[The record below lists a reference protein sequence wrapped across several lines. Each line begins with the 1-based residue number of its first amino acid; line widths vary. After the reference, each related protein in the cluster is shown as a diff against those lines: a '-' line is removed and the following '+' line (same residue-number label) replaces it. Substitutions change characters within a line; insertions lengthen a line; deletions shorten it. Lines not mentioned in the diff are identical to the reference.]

1 MSTAAYI
8 SRRVVFPDEVRPAA
22 VLVDKKSGKITRI
35 AEPDSFGPVEELYN
49 LGDQALLPGLID
61 PHVHINEPGRTHWEG
76 FETATHAAAAGGITT
91 VVDMPLNC
99 LPPTTTVAGLE
110 AKRAAAAGKC
120 MVDWRPWGGSENGN
134 LADLAPLA
142 AAGVPGFKCFL
153 VYPGCEG
160 LGLLNQTKLR
170 AAMPILAELGLPLL
184 VHAELPGPIE
194 AAALSHRSEL
204 IADSSRIKPLLEHR
218 TYANYLAS
226 RPDEAELAAIRLL
239 IKLCRKYRTPIHI
252 VHLATALG
260 LPLIR
265 AAKAEGLPIT
275 VETCPHYLYFAAED
289 IPDGATQYKC
299 APPIRSNENR
309 ALLLQ
314 AAAEGTLDLIASDH
328 SPCPP
333 DMKGIESGDFSKAW
347 GGIASLSL
355 GASILAT
362 TLNSPGAPSQSA
374 PSIEVGFD
382 ECLRHLA
389 RLMSANPA
397 KLSGLANRKGRIA
410 EGFDADLTVFAPEES
425 FTVTT
430 SDLHFRHAVS
440 PYLGERL
447 TGRVK
452 QTILRGTRIYNE
464 GAFPSPP
471 IGREVIP

>member
-8 SRRVVFPDEVRPAA
+8 SRRVVFPDGVRPAA
-22 VLVDKKSGKITRI
+22 ILVDKKSGLITGI
-35 AEPDSFGPVEELYN
+35 AEADSFGPVAELYD
-49 LGDQALLPGLID
+49 LGEQALLPGLVD

-76 FETATHAAAAGGITT
+76 FETATLAAAAGGITT

-110 AKRAAAAGKC
+110 AKRSSAAGKC
-120 MVDWRPWGGSENGN
+120 MVDWRPWGGAENGN

-184 VHAELPGPIE
+184 VHAELPGPIN
-194 AAALSHRSEL
+194 AAAKS
-204 IADSSRIKPLLEHR
+204 LEGKDFR
-218 TYANYLAS
+218 KYQNYLAS

-239 IKLCRKYRTPIHI
+239 IKLCRKFRAPIHI

-265 AAKAEGLPIT
+265 AAKAEFLPIT

-299 APPIRSNENR
+299 APPIRSHDNR
-309 ALLLQ
+309 ELLREAALD
-314 AAAEGTLDLIASDH
+314 GTLDLIASDH

-333 DMKGIESGDFSKAW
+333 EMKGLEAGDFAKAW

-355 GASILAT
+355 GASILA
-362 TLNSPGAPSQSA
+362 
-374 PSIEVGFD
+374 SIVPEP
-382 ECLRHLA
+382 LPHLA
-389 RLMSANPA
+389 RLMAENPA
-397 KLSGLANRKGRIA
+397 KLAGIAARKGRIA
-410 EGFDADLTVFAPEES
+410 EGFDADLTVFAPEET
-425 FTVTT
+425 FTVTPN
-430 SDLHFRHAVS
+430 DLHFRHHIS
-440 PYLGERL
+440 PYLGECL

-452 QTILRGTRIYNE
+452 QTILRGTRIFNE

-471 IGREVIP
+471 IGREVRA

>member
-8 SRRVVFPDEVRPAA
+8 SRRVVFPDGVRPAA
-22 VLVDKKSGKITRI
+22 VLVDKKSGLITGI
-35 AEPDSFGPVEELYN
+35 AEADSFGPVAELYD
-49 LGDQALLPGLID
+49 LGEQALLPGLID

-76 FETATHAAAAGGITT
+76 FETATLAAAAGGITT

-110 AKRAAAAGKC
+110 AKRSSAAGKC
-120 MVDWRPWGGSENGN
+120 MVDWRPWGGAENGN

-170 AAMPILAELGLPLL
+170 AGMPILAELGLPLL
-184 VHAELPGPIE
+184 VHAEVPGPIN
-194 AAALSHRSEL
+194 AAAKS
-204 IADSSRIKPLLEHR
+204 LEGKDFR
-218 TYANYLAS
+218 KYQNYLAS

-239 IKLCRKYRTPIHI
+239 IKLCRKFRAPIHI

-265 AAKAEGLPIT
+265 AAKAERLPIT

-299 APPIRSNENR
+299 APPIRSHDNR
-309 ALLLQ
+309 ELLREAALD
-314 AAAEGTLDLIASDH
+314 GTLDLIASDH

-333 DMKGIESGDFSKAW
+333 EMKGLEAGDFAKAW

-355 GASILAT
+355 GASILA
-362 TLNSPGAPSQSA
+362 
-374 PSIEVGFD
+374 SIVPEP
-382 ECLRHLA
+382 LPHLA
-389 RLMSANPA
+389 RLMAENPA
-397 KLSGLANRKGRIA
+397 KLAGLAARKGRIA
-410 EGFDADLTVFAPEES
+410 EGFDADLTVFAPEET
-425 FTVTT
+425 FTVTPN
-430 SDLHFRHAVS
+430 DLHFRHHIS
-440 PYLGERL
+440 PYLGECL

-452 QTILRGTRIYNE
+452 QTILRGTRIFNE

-471 IGREVIP
+471 IGREVRA

>member
-1 MSTAAYI
+1 MPTAAYI
-8 SRRVVFPDEVRPAA
+8 SRRVVFPDKVRPAA
-22 VLVDKKSGKITRI
+22 VLVDKKSGLITRI
-35 AEPDSFGPVEELYN
+35 AEPDAFGPVAELYD
-49 LGDQALLPGLID
+49 LGELSLLPGLID

-76 FETATHAAAAGGITT
+76 FETATRAAAAGGITT

-110 AKRAAAAGKC
+110 AKRASAVGKC
-120 MVDWRPWGGSENGN
+120 MVDWRPWGGAENGN

-160 LGLLNQTKLR
+160 LGLLNQTRLR

-184 VHAELPGPIE
+184 VHAELPGPIDS
-194 AAALSHRSEL
+194 AAKSLAGKDFRRYE
-204 IADSSRIKPLLEHR
+204 
-218 TYANYLAS
+218 NYLAS

-239 IKLCRKYRTPIHI
+239 ITLCRKFRVPIHI

-265 AAKAEGLPIT
+265 AAKAEGLPVT

-299 APPIRSNENR
+299 APPIRSHDNR
-309 ALLLQ
+309 ELLRQ
-314 AAAEGTLDLIASDH
+314 AAADGTLDLIASDH

-333 DMKGIESGDFSKAW
+333 EMKGLEAGDFAKAW

-362 TLNSPGAPSQSA
+362 TLSDPLA
-374 PSIEVGFD
+374 
-382 ECLRHLA
+382 HLG
-389 RLMSANPA
+389 RLMSSNPA
-397 KLSGLANRKGRIA
+397 KLAGLAHCKGRIA
-410 EGFDADLTVFAPEES
+410 EGFDADLIVFAPEES
-425 FTVTT
+425 FLVTPN
-430 SDLHFRHAVS
+430 DLHFRHHIS
-440 PYLGERL
+440 PYVGERL

-452 QTILRGTRIYNE
+452 QTILRGTRVYNE

-471 IGREVIP
+471 MGREVRA

>member
-8 SRRVVFPDEVRPAA
+8 SRRVVFPDGVRPAA
-22 VLVDKKSGKITRI
+22 ILVDKKSGLITGI
-35 AEPDSFGPVEELYN
+35 AEADSFGPVAELYD
-49 LGDQALLPGLID
+49 LGEQALLPGLID

-76 FETATHAAAAGGITT
+76 FETATLAAAAGGITT

-110 AKRAAAAGKC
+110 AKRSSAAGKC
-120 MVDWRPWGGSENGN
+120 MVDWRPWGGAENGN

-170 AAMPILAELGLPLL
+170 AGMPILAELGLPLL
-184 VHAELPGPIE
+184 VHAELPGPIN
-194 AAALSHRSEL
+194 AAAKS
-204 IADSSRIKPLLEHR
+204 LEGKDFR
-218 TYANYLAS
+218 KYQNYLAS

-239 IKLCRKYRTPIHI
+239 IKLCRKFRAPIHI

-265 AAKAEGLPIT
+265 AAKAEFLPIT
-275 VETCPHYLYFAAED
+275 VETCPHYLYLAAED

-299 APPIRSNENR
+299 APPIRSHDNR
-309 ALLLQ
+309 ELLREAALD
-314 AAAEGTLDLIASDH
+314 GTLDLIASDH

-333 DMKGIESGDFSKAW
+333 EMKGLEAGDFAKAW

-355 GASILAT
+355 GASILA
-362 TLNSPGAPSQSA
+362 
-374 PSIEVGFD
+374 SIVPEP
-382 ECLRHLA
+382 LPHLA
-389 RLMSANPA
+389 RLMAENPA
-397 KLSGLANRKGRIA
+397 KLAGLAARKGRIA
-410 EGFDADLTVFAPEES
+410 EGFDADLTVFAPEET
-425 FTVTT
+425 FTVTPN
-430 SDLHFRHAVS
+430 DLHFRHHIS
-440 PYLGERL
+440 PYLGECL

-452 QTILRGTRIYNE
+452 QTILRGTRIFNE

-471 IGREVIP
+471 IGREVRA

>member
-8 SRRVVFPDEVRPAA
+8 SRRVVFPDGVRPAA
-22 VLVDKKSGKITRI
+22 VLVDKKSGLITGI
-35 AEPDSFGPVEELYN
+35 AEADSFGPVAELYD
-49 LGDQALLPGLID
+49 LGEQALLPGLVD

-76 FETATHAAAAGGITT
+76 FETATLAAAAGGITT

-110 AKRAAAAGKC
+110 AKRSSAAGKC
-120 MVDWRPWGGSENGN
+120 MVDWRPWGGAENGN

-170 AAMPILAELGLPLL
+170 AGMPILAELGLPLL
-184 VHAELPGPIE
+184 VHAELPGPIN
-194 AAALSHRSEL
+194 AAAKS
-204 IADSSRIKPLLEHR
+204 LEGKDFR
-218 TYANYLAS
+218 KYQNYLAS

-239 IKLCRKYRTPIHI
+239 IKLCRKFRAPIHI

-265 AAKAEGLPIT
+265 AAKAEFLPIT
-275 VETCPHYLYFAAED
+275 VETCPHYLYLAAED

-299 APPIRSNENR
+299 APPIRSHDNR
-309 ALLLQ
+309 ELLREAALD
-314 AAAEGTLDLIASDH
+314 GTLDLIASDH

-333 DMKGIESGDFSKAW
+333 EMKGLEAGDFAKAW

-355 GASILAT
+355 GASILA
-362 TLNSPGAPSQSA
+362 
-374 PSIEVGFD
+374 SIVPEP
-382 ECLRHLA
+382 LPHLA
-389 RLMSANPA
+389 RLMAENPA
-397 KLSGLANRKGRIA
+397 KLAGLAARKGRIA
-410 EGFDADLTVFAPEES
+410 EGFDADLTVFAPEET
-425 FTVTT
+425 FTVTPN
-430 SDLHFRHAVS
+430 DLHFRHHIS
-440 PYLGERL
+440 PYLGECL

-452 QTILRGTRIYNE
+452 QTILRGTRIFNE

-471 IGREVIP
+471 IGREVRA

>member
-8 SRRVVFPDEVRPAA
+8 SRRVVFPDGVRPAA
-22 VLVDKKSGKITRI
+22 VLVDKKSGLITGI
-35 AEPDSFGPVEELYN
+35 AEADSFGPVAELYD
-49 LGDQALLPGLID
+49 LGEQALLPGLID

-76 FETATHAAAAGGITT
+76 FETATRAAAAGGITT

-110 AKRAAAAGKC
+110 AKRSSAAGKC
-120 MVDWRPWGGSENGN
+120 MVDWRPWGGAENGN

-184 VHAELPGPIE
+184 VHAELPGPIN
-194 AAALSHRSEL
+194 AAAKS
-204 IADSSRIKPLLEHR
+204 LEGKDFR
-218 TYANYLAS
+218 KYQNYLAS

-239 IKLCRKYRTPIHI
+239 IKLCRKFRAPIHI

-265 AAKAEGLPIT
+265 AAKAERLPIT

-299 APPIRSNENR
+299 APPIRSHDNR
-309 ALLLQ
+309 ELLREAALD
-314 AAAEGTLDLIASDH
+314 GTLDLIASDH

-333 DMKGIESGDFSKAW
+333 QMKGLEAGDFAKAW

-355 GASILAT
+355 GASILA
-362 TLNSPGAPSQSA
+362 
-374 PSIEVGFD
+374 SIVPEP
-382 ECLRHLA
+382 LPHLA
-389 RLMSANPA
+389 RLMAENPA
-397 KLSGLANRKGRIA
+397 KLAGLAARKGRIA
-410 EGFDADLTVFAPEES
+410 EGFDADLTVFAPEET
-425 FTVTT
+425 FTVTPN
-430 SDLHFRHAVS
+430 DLHFRHHIS
-440 PYLGERL
+440 PYLGECL

-452 QTILRGTRIYNE
+452 QTILRGTRIFNE

-471 IGREVIP
+471 IGREVRA

>member
-1 MSTAAYI
+1 M

-22 VLVDKKSGKITRI
+22 VLVDTASGLITGV
-35 AEPDSFGPVEELYN
+35 AEPDAFGPVDEVYDLRD
-49 LGDQALLPGLID
+49 LAILPGLID
-61 PHVHINEPGRTHWEG
+61 PHVHLNEPGRTEWEG
-76 FETATHAAAAGGITT
+76 FETGTRAAAAGGITT
-91 VVDMPLNC
+91 IVDMPLNC

-120 MVDWRPWGGSENGN
+120 MVDWRPWGGAENGN

-142 AAGVPGFKCFL
+142 AAGVAGFKCFL
-153 VYPGCEG
+153 VYPGCDG
-160 LGLLNQTKLR
+160 LGPLDQSKLR
-170 AAMPILAELGLPLL
+170 ASMPILAKLGLPLL
-184 VHAELPGPIE
+184 VHAELPGPLQT
-194 AAALSHRSEL
+194 AAKSLAGRDFRRYE
-204 IADSSRIKPLLEHR
+204 
-218 TYANYLAS
+218 NYLAS

-239 IKLCRKYRTPIHI
+239 ITLCRKFRTPIHI

-289 IPDGATQYKC
+289 IPDGATHYKC
-299 APPIRSNENR
+299 APPIRSRSNR
-309 ALLLQ
+309 DLLLQ
-314 AAAEGTLDLIASDH
+314 AAADGTIDLIASDH

-333 DMKGIESGDFSKAW
+333 EMKSLEAGDFAKAW

-362 TLNSPGAPSQSA
+362 TLGAPCLAS
-374 PSIEVGFD
+374 ETWD
-382 ECLRHLA
+382 ETARLRAIA

-397 KLSGLANRKGRIA
+397 KLAGVGLRKGRIA
-410 EGFDADLTVFAPEES
+410 AGFDADLTVFAPEES
-425 FTVTT
+425 FIVT
-430 SDLHFRHAVS
+430 SNDLHFRHPIS
-440 PYLGERL
+440 PYLGRHL

-452 QTILRGTRIYNE
+452 QTILRGTRIFLD

-471 IGREVIP
+471 IGREVAA

>member
-22 VLVDKKSGKITRI
+22 VLVDKKSGLITRI
-35 AEPDSFGPVEELYN
+35 AEPDSFGPVAELYD
-49 LGDQALLPGLID
+49 LGEQALLPGLID

-76 FETATHAAAAGGITT
+76 FETATRAAAAGGITT

-110 AKRAAAAGKC
+110 AKRAAAVGKC
-120 MVDWRPWGGSENGN
+120 MVDWRPWGGAENGN

-170 AAMPILAELGLPLL
+170 AAIPVLAELGLPLL
-184 VHAELPGPIE
+184 VHAELPGPI
-194 AAALSHRSEL
+194 AAAAKSLAGKDFR
-204 IADSSRIKPLLEHR
+204 K
-218 TYANYLAS
+218 YKNYLAS
-226 RPDEAELAAIRLL
+226 RPDAAELAAIRLL
-239 IKLCRKYRTPIHI
+239 ITLCRKFRAPIHI

-299 APPIRSNENR
+299 APPIRSHDNR
-309 ALLLQ
+309 ELLREAALD
-314 AAAEGTLDLIASDH
+314 GTLDLIASDH

-333 DMKGIESGDFSKAW
+333 EMKGLEAGDFAKAW

-355 GASILAT
+355 GASIVAS
-362 TLNSPGAPSQSA
+362 TLPEP
-374 PSIEVGFD
+374 
-382 ECLRHLA
+382 LLHLA

-397 KLSGLANRKGRIA
+397 KLAGLADRKGRIA

-425 FTVTT
+425 FLVTPN
-430 SDLHFRHAVS
+430 DLHFRHLLS
-440 PYLGERL
+440 PYLGGRL

-452 QTILRGTRIYNE
+452 QTILRGTRIYHD

-471 IGREVIP
+471 IGREVGA